1 MFIWTCSSGTSCRA
15 PESEPADCIFSLSSR
30 RDQVA
35 YLTPSMCLCDCSAQ
49 EHTFIKQPPTDP
61 VMLAQM
67 MTDPVPLYYLQDDT
81 EYVVESSP
89 FLGTTVHATIV
100 DGYA

>member
-1 MFIWTCSSGTSCRA
+1 
-15 PESEPADCIFSLSSR
+15 
-30 RDQVA
+30 
-35 YLTPSMCLCDCSAQ
+35 
-49 EHTFIKQPPTDP
+49 
-61 VMLAQM
+61 MLAQM

-89 FLGTTVHATIV
+89 FLGTTVHATII